1 VYIEGDLAIGQAD
14 AARRQAHGMIRRSI
28 KEIRYQQIQRYYH
41 QFLSR
46 VETFFLSTESEAQ
59 EVARRCP
66 GVAVEK
72 LPLGMDA
79 HACEFLPPSMNNSTV
94 GMIGNFGH
102 PPNQAAFEWFYR
114 EIHPELKAKKSSYQ
128 FRVAGINP
136 PAHWLMWERTD
147 PQLKILGEVESLK
160 SFYQDISFTVCPV
173 VSGKGARTKV
183 LESAAFGR
191 DIVST
196 SLGAEGSEPL
206 SVLLGDSPSAFCA
219 QCLRLLEG
227 NSDSATRV
235 KQNRIWV
242 ESHFS
247 NAAIVSRL
255 LGTGDQSSRSSH

>member
-1 VYIEGDLAIGQAD
+1 
-14 AARRQAHGMIRRSI
+14 
-28 KEIRYQQIQRYYH
+28 
-41 QFLSR
+41 
-46 VETFFLSTESEAQ
+46 
-59 EVARRCP
+59 
-66 GVAVEK
+66 
-72 LPLGMDA
+72 
-79 HACEFLPPSMNNSTV
+79 
-94 GMIGNFGH
+94 
-102 PPNQAAFEWFYR
+102 
-114 EIHPELKAKKSSYQ
+114 
-128 FRVAGINP
+128 
-136 PAHWLMWERTD
+136 MWERTD

-206 SVLLGDSPSAFCA
+206 NVLLGDSPSAFCA

-227 NSDSATRV
+227 DSDSATRV